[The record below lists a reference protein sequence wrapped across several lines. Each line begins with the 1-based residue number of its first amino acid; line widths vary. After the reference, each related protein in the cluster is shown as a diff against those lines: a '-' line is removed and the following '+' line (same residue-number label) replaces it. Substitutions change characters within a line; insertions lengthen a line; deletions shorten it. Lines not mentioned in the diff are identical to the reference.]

1 MIEMIIKNK
10 PAFEK
15 LLDAL
20 ENRVGA
26 RLAPVEE
33 KA

>member
-1 MIEMIIKNK
+1 MIIRNK

-15 LLDAL
+15 LLGAL

-26 RLAPVEE
+26 RLALVE
-33 KA
+33 KNRKL